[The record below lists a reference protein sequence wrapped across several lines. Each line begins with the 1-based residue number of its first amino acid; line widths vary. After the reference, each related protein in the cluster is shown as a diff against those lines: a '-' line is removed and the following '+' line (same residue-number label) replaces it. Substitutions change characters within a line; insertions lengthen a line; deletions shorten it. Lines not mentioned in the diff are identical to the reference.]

1 MIRNYLTFSLR
12 SSFATVTRSI
22 GYYQGNNFS
31 RGETLPN
38 HKKFPKKHGTFQFY
52 KEMHKYKGLSDS
64 VAVPSASLQ
73 LMQQQQQ
80 QQQHDLEVG
89 HNKPME
95 EIHKLQ
101 NLLTDLGLSM
111 SKWRIFD
118 TNRHHHKKSTIASAT
133 HRRPTRLRR
142 RPVDTRQQRRHNLG
156 AIHNDGSNTHDDD
169 DIDDAHMQVQSVH
182 AAQTVNLVAVLTKV
196 FGGSGA
202 ASQNQI
208 PLRHVL
214 GRTSVIVQLPPTVVE
229 GGGGGVGGV
238 EVVTSER
245 RRRARQHPRSVEN
258 GDGRRTNN
266 VSPSISTNSSTMNN
280 IASRRGDGSSVSKYA
295 HPRPQPRFVAIF
307 RFGSVVFFNVPSREA
322 NIILKQIKKHGVE
335 PISQGFERKE
345 SFEVVIRP
353 SLEETARVNGDFAMV
368 KDLNMNSVAVIS
380 TIMAQTVV
388 LDSYNDT
395 VDELLATFASINSTV
410 KRTGNFTDMERE
422 SLFKVVAQNNS
433 LFIDMISKLG
443 IKDRSDTA
451 WNLSQY
457 EQVHEGMKDEFEID
471 GRFEHIEFKLN
482 LIQQNAKFFLEI
494 LQSQKSN
501 ALEWIIIVLIAFEC
515 VLMILEMSGIGSTIL
530 GTPLKVKTNKIEAK
544 LET

>member
-1 MIRNYLTFSLR
+1 MIRNCISLSRR
-12 SSFATVTRSI
+12 SSFINATRAIGHHHGKNFNRGGTIPNYNKPPTRDVA
-22 GYYQGNNFS
+22 
-31 RGETLPN
+31 
-38 HKKFPKKHGTFQFY
+38 FQ
-52 KEMHKYKGLSDS
+52 HKYKGSSDS
-64 VAVPSASLQ
+64 VTAPSASSQ
-73 LMQQQQQ
+73 LIQ
-80 QQQHDLEVG
+80 QQQHDLEDG
-89 HNKPME
+89 YNNPME
-95 EIHKLQ
+95 ERNKLQ

-111 SKWRIFD
+111 SKWQIFD
-118 TNRHHHKKSTIASAT
+118 NNRHNRKKSTSVSAT
-133 HRRPTRLRR
+133 HRRRTRNRR
-142 RPVDTRQQRRHNLG
+142 RQVDVMRLHRRQSLVAFN
-156 AIHNDGSNTHDDD
+156 NDGSNTNDDD
-169 DIDDAHMQVQSVH
+169 DIDDARMRVQSIH

-214 GRTSVIVQLPPTVVE
+214 GRTSVIVQLPPPVVDYGDDDDN
-229 GGGGGVGGV
+229 GGGDIAVA
-238 EVVTSER
+238 TSER
-245 RRRARQHPRSVEN
+245 RRRARQHHRSVE
-258 GDGRRTNN
+258 GGRTDGI
-266 VSPSISTNSSTMNN
+266 SPPSTNSSTTNVIPTSN
-280 IASRRGDGSSVSKYA
+280 QGGSSVLKSV
-295 HPRPQPRFVAIF
+295 HPRHQPRFVAIF
-307 RFGSVVFFNVPSREA
+307 RFGSVVFFNIPSREV
-322 NIILKQIKKHGVE
+322 NTILKQIKKHGVE

-353 SLEETARVNGDFAMV
+353 SLEETARVNGDFVTV
-368 KDLNMNSVAVIS
+368 KDLNMNYVDVIS

-457 EQVHEGMKDEFEID
+457 ELVHEGMKYEFEID

-515 VLMILEMSGIGSTIL
+515 VLMILEMSGVGSILL
-530 GTPLKVKTNKIEAK
+530 GTPIEHFQ
-544 LET
+544 LEQKPTK

>member
-1 MIRNYLTFSLR
+1 M
-12 SSFATVTRSI
+12 VTTSTEAEL
-22 GYYQGNNFS
+22 S
-31 RGETLPN
+31 PN
-38 HKKFPKKHGTFQFY
+38 HNKPPSRHVAFQ
-52 KEMHKYKGLSDS
+52 HKYKGSSDS
-64 VAVPSASLQ
+64 GAVPSASLQ
-73 LMQQQQQ
+73 LVQLQ
-80 QQQHDLEVG
+80 QQQHDLEDG
-89 HNKPME
+89 HNNPVE
-95 EIHKLQ
+95 ERHKLQ

-118 TNRHHHKKSTIASAT
+118 NNRHHRTNSTSASAT
-133 HRRPTRLRR
+133 HRRRTRNRR
-142 RPVDTRQQRRHNLG
+142 RQVDVMRQHRRQSLVALN
-156 AIHNDGSNTHDDD
+156 NDGSNTDDD
-169 DIDDAHMQVQSVH
+169 DIDIDDARMRVQSIH

-214 GRTSVIVQLPPTVVE
+214 GRTSVIVELPPPVVE
-229 GGGGGVGGV
+229 YGDNDDGGSIAVA
-238 EVVTSER
+238 TSER
-245 RRRARQHPRSVEN
+245 RRRARPRHRSVE
-258 GDGRRTNN
+258 GGRTD
-266 VSPSISTNSSTMNN
+266 SISLPSRG
-280 IASRRGDGSSVSKYA
+280 ASNRGGSSVLKGV

-307 RFGSVVFFNVPSREA
+307 RFGSVVFFNIPSREA
-322 NIILKQIKKHGVE
+322 NTILKQIKKHGFE

-353 SLEETARVNGDFAMV
+353 SLEETARVNGDFVTV

-457 EQVHEGMKDEFEID
+457 ELVHEGMKDEFEID

-515 VLMILEMSGIGSTIL
+515 VLMILDMSGIGSTIL
-530 GTPLKVKTNKIEAK
+530 GTPIEHFQPEQK
-544 LET
+544 PTK